1 MTSALLDEPAP
12 ASSAAAR
19 PLAELTIELAQGC
32 LDKLETPGALED
44 EEVVHDL
51 RVATK
56 KLRAAWNLV
65 KGLAGSELSRQR
77 REALQH
83 LSAQLSA
90 SRDLAVL
97 DSLAQKLAAQQTDGE
112 IALALDTL
120 RDQMRTPSGHTAAD
134 PELAASDTLSLVRNH
149 LREEIHAWHTLDHHE
164 SDHWRRAIRHQLRK
178 SRTRACRDSFEALRS
193 QDPELWH
200 DWRKTVKRLRY
211 QREFVA
217 HMQGRTTGKIDARIS
232 RLGSRL
238 GDRNDL
244 ANLAALADRYRD
256 EAKLSP
262 PIHGLIR
269 KAIAL
274 EERQLLSNCR
284 RLGRTTFLRRK

>member
-1 MTSALLDEPAP
+1 MSSTLLDAP
-12 ASSAAAR
+12 ATTSPSAVR
-19 PLAELTIELAQGC
+19 PLAELTIELAQEC
-32 LDKLETPGALED
+32 LDSLETPEALED
-44 EEVVHDL
+44 EEIVHDL

-56 KLRAAWNLV
+56 KLRAAWHLV
-65 KGLAGSELSRQR
+65 RDLAAPGQSRER

-97 DSLAQKLAAQQTDGE
+97 DSLAQALAARQTDGE

-120 RDQMRTPSGHTAAD
+120 RDQMRTPSGDIAGGPEPEAA
-134 PELAASDTLSLVRNH
+134 DTLSIVRTH
-149 LREEIHAWHTLDHHE
+149 LQNEIHAWHSLDHHE
-164 SDHWRRAIRHQLRK
+164 AERWRRAIRHQLRK

-193 QDPELWH
+193 QDAELWH

-217 HMQGRTTGKIDARIS
+217 SMQGRTPGKIDARIS

-238 GDRNDL
+238 GDRNDF
-244 ANLAALADRYRD
+244 ANLAALTDRYRD
-256 EAKLSP
+256 EDKLSP
-262 PIHGLIR
+262 AIHGRIR

-284 RLGRTTFLRRK
+284 RLGRATFLRRK